1 MASASEN
8 SENSEK
14 TRIDFHS
21 NVADKLNYT
30 CRLIRKARAAN
41 CKVIV
46 FHPDKQVL
54 QSIDAALWTLEETGF
69 LPHVMADDG
78 LAAVTP
84 VILSMGKLDQSPHFE
99 LLVNLSTRT
108 PENFDLFARM
118 IEIVSSG
125 QEETQLGR
133 ERYRQYHQQAFPLS
147 HNVAK

>member
-1 MASASEN
+1 MASASDH
-8 SENSEK
+8 SAK

-46 FHPDKQVL
+46 FHPERQVL
-54 QSIDAALWTLEETGF
+54 QNIDAALWTLDDTGF
-69 LPHVMADDG
+69 LPHVMADDV
-78 LAAVTP
+78 LAVVTP
-84 VILSMGKLDQSPHFE
+84 IVLSQGELEQSPHFE
-99 LLVNLSTRT
+99 LLINLSTGT
-108 PENFDLFARM
+108 PANFELFARM
-118 IEIVSSG
+118 IEIVSSDK
-125 QEETQLGR
+125 EDTELGR